1 MATIRY
7 LTIPCPTCGHVGR
20 YGLEPTE
27 YRPLVTLVSCC
38 GEEGGCETP
47 FAVEVRLRVE
57 IEYSTCR
64 LALPSTT
71 PRDCLEDTVLRNGPD
86 PNNF

>member
-1 MATIRY
+1 MRF

-20 YGLEPTE
+20 YALEPTE
-27 YRPLVTLVSCC
+27 YTPLVTLVTCNS
-38 GEEGGCETP
+38 EEGGCETP

-57 IEYSTCR
+57 MEYSTCR

-71 PRDCLEDTVLRNGPD
+71 PRDCLEETGLRTGQED
-86 PNNF
+86 PNSF